1 MPIHRFVAAA
11 AGAAVFAGAVWLG
24 WADTARSLDLL
35 TGMVVTQ
42 ASAFALVAT
51 VCWMA
56 AAVLT
61 SVIITRL
68 LGSTGGARRWM
79 GPAPLA
85 LLAGATLLGLG
96 VAHHSTG
103 YSVCC
108 ANADTARQAEQHVR

>member
-1 MPIHRFVAAA
+1 MA

-35 TGMVVTQ
+35 TGALVTQ

-56 AAVLT
+56 AAVLAI
-61 SVIITRL
+61 VIITRL
-68 LGSTGGARRWM
+68 LDSTGGARRWM
-79 GPAPLA
+79 GRATLA
-85 LLAGATLLGLG
+85 LLAGVTLLGLG

-108 ANADTARQAEQHVR
+108 ANADTARQAEQHAH